1 MTHLLN
7 YPWLF
12 GILFALLLAAVLEI
26 GRRIS
31 LPARLHG
38 DAERKEQIVA
48 IRDGLFVLISLL
60 IGFTLSLAANRYF
73 DRRSLASADA
83 ISIRTT
89 YLRAATLPQPYREHS
104 QALLR
109 EYVAAR
115 LKLGTS
121 STFATVDRSRS
132 IQNQLW
138 TDAVAV
144 AEFDRTDVTS
154 EYINSL
160 NETIDVHE

>member
-31 LPARLHG
+31 MPSRLHG

-73 DRRSLASADA
+73 DRRSLASTRCHFHPDHIPSCRNPASNR
-83 ISIRTT
+83 IESILKRCSANTWLPAENST
-89 YLRAATLPQPYREHS
+89 SAYLAPTSRHKSIARHPKPTL
-104 QALLR
+104 
-109 EYVAAR
+109 
-115 LKLGTS
+115 
-121 STFATVDRSRS
+121 D
-132 IQNQLW
+132 
-138 TDAVAV
+138 
-144 AEFDRTDVTS
+144 
-154 EYINSL
+154 
-160 NETIDVHE
+160 